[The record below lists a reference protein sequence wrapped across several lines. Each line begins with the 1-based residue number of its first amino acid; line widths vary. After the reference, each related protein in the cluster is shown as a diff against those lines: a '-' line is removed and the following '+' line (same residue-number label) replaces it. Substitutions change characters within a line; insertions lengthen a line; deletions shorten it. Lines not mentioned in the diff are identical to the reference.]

1 MTVIPFKKRPEV
13 PQNQPLLNI
22 PPLTLAALAA
32 MLGVH
37 IIFAL
42 LPPDLA
48 SPLFYSLAFV
58 PERLLTDPLAPTTL
72 LSLVSHMFLH
82 GSWLHMGM
90 NGMMLLAFGAAS
102 ERIYGPRR
110 TAILF
115 VLSGLAGAA
124 AHMAIDPMSKNPMI
138 GASGALSGL
147 FAAVI
152 LNLMATGQMPA
163 GRFGS
168 WGIAAL
174 WIGISVVTALL
185 GNIAGIGIVAWAA
198 HAGGFLAGIFI
209 PRTRLFKI

>member
-1 MTVIPFKKRPEV
+1 MNVIPFKKRPES

-22 PPLTLAALAA
+22 PPLTLAALLAILA
-32 MLGVH
+32 IH
-37 IIFAL
+37 IVFAL
-42 LPPDLA
+42 LPAEVA

-58 PERLLTDPLAPTTL
+58 PERLITDPLAPTTL
-72 LSLVSHMFLH
+72 LSVISHMFLH
-82 GSWLHMGM
+82 GSWLHLGM

-115 VLSGLAGAA
+115 VLSGLAGAT
-124 AHMAIDPMSKNPMI
+124 AHMALNPMSMNPMI

-163 GRFGS
+163 GRFGI

-185 GNIAGIGIVAWAA
+185 GNIAGVGTVAWAA
-198 HAGGFLAGIFI
+198 HAGGFMAGIFI
-209 PRTRLFKI
+209 PRTRLFKA